1 MWETRK
7 SVVPLLLLGT
17 TIFPLTAVPTTPTAR
32 YRKNVVGKLHTKFH
46 KTFLNILYEDL
57 LTMNV
62 TTSAHLQC
70 HPCNT
75 NKQIHK
81 QLSVFTYA
89 ERTATYFLSLR
100 APDTCLYCNTLAVTH
115 TAKCSVQTCTL
126 ILLIQIPLDLVE

>member
-1 MWETRK
+1 MWETMK

-32 YRKNVVGKLHTKFH
+32 YRKNVVGKLHTKFQ
-46 KTFLNILYEDL
+46 NISEYSIRGPFNDERHNICT
-57 LTMNV
+57 LTV
-62 TTSAHLQC
+62 

-115 TAKCSVQTCTL
+115 TAKCSVQTCKL